1 MTNVL
6 SGEAGSSPRMRGT
19 PAPSKVARRM
29 IGIIPAYAGNTP
41 RHHPSSPD
49 SGDHPRVCGEHKSLR
64 TWAAPLPGS
73 SPRMRG
79 TLTALGEVVV
89 HAGIIP
95 AYAGNTS
102 PYDVYFTPSRDHP
115 RVCGE
120 HLIEETS
127 ESMDRGSSPRMRG
140 TLWLERVRSEDI
152 GIIPAYAGNTEPLL
166 LPKLRTLGSSPRMR
180 GTHYRSVH
188 REHGH
193 GIIPA
198 YAGNTSPTAAIHP
211 TRRDHPRVCGE
222 HRVVITVL
230 IKHSG
235 SSPRMRGTREASG
248 PSMRF
253 RGIIPAYAGNT
264 GGGYISCMA

>member
-1 MTNVL
+1 M
-6 SGEAGSSPRMRGT
+6 
-19 PAPSKVARRM
+19 
-29 IGIIPAYAGNTP
+29 
-41 RHHPSSPD
+41 
-49 SGDHPRVCGEHKSLR
+49 
-64 TWAAPLPGS
+64 GS

-89 HAGIIP
+89 HA
-95 AYAGNTS
+95 
-102 PYDVYFTPSRDHP
+102 
-115 RVCGE
+115 
-120 HLIEETS
+120 
-127 ESMDRGSSPRMRG
+127 
-140 TLWLERVRSEDI
+140 

-264 GGGYISCMA
+264 SVVSTLSWPSRDHPRVCGEHERIANDSRFRGGSSPRMRGTLRVPEEADASGGIIPAYAGNTCTPP